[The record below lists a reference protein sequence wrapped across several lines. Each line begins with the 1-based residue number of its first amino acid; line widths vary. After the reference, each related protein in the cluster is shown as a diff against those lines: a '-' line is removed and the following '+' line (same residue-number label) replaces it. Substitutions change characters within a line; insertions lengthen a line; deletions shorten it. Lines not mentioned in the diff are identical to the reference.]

1 MWQLFLCHSTAL
13 VRCIYMYVQL
23 QLHVCAIARTC
34 ICNQLDCISRVKL
47 LVKWRIFITFVE
59 RDVLTRIAANHKK
72 ICILATYFCQTCVY
86 KGGKNNYGRPEKASR
101 LYREVQS
108 GGFLLRPVTALSL
121 FFRGERLLCPNKVV
135 SLQAKRN

>member
-47 LVKWRIFITFVE
+47 LVKWGIFVTFVG
-59 RDVLTRIAANHKK
+59 RYIVIGIAANHKK
-72 ICILATYFCQTCVY
+72 ICILATYFFQTCVY
-86 KGGKNNYGRPEKASR
+86 TGGTNNYSRPEKSFPTLQR
-101 LYREVQS
+101 SPV

-121 FFRGERLLCPNKVV
+121 FFRGERLPCPNKVV
-135 SLQAKRN
+135 SLQAI